1 MPLTVITIKNV
12 KPSLRGDL
20 SKWMQ
25 EISTGV
31 YVGNFNSKI
40 REKLWERIKSNIIN
54 GEATLSYYCN
64 NEIGYNF
71 EIYNS
76 TKEIIDYEGIP
87 LVYINSKKVE
97 TINDESLGY
106 SNAYK
111 FSKARKFN
119 SSKKQNKNY
128 VIVYIKKLN
137 NNKLNVQLIK
147 YANNNKR
154 EDSLEI
160 MNYEVGIIKEYV
172 KDHDIIGYDI
182 REIFKD
188 FENNIID
195 LKKYVK
201 QDKMFLKNYYIET
214 VLEEYGIKVE
224 GSIKVNNIEELKN
237 KLNEK

>member
-1 MPLTVITIKNV
+1 MPLTVITIKSV
-12 KPSLRGDL
+12 KPSLKGDL

-40 REKLWERIKSNIIN
+40 REKLWERIKANIVN

-76 TKEIIDYEGIP
+76 PKEIIDYEGIP
-87 LVYINSKKVE
+87 LVYISSKKAESVEIE
-97 TINDESLGY
+97 TIGY

-111 FSKARKFN
+111 FNKARKF
-119 SSKKQNKNY
+119 SSSKQNKNY
-128 VIVYIKKLN
+128 VIVYIKKVN
-137 NNKLNVQLIK
+137 DNKLNVELIK
-147 YANNNKR
+147 YENDDKN
-154 EDSLEI
+154 EYSLEI
-160 MNYEVGIIKEYV
+160 LDNEIRIIKEYV
-172 KDHDIIGYDI
+172 KDYCIIGYDI
-182 REIFKD
+182 RDIFED

-214 VLEEYGIKVE
+214 VLQEYEIKIE
-224 GSIKVNNIEELKN
+224 GSIKVRNIEELKN